1 MTTYKIV
8 RKYQSEGEADVEVET
23 GLTLLEAQTYCI
35 NPETSSRTCSSEEA
49 QQHTQAYGPWFDAY
63 YEE

>member
-8 RKYQSEGEADVEVET
+8 RKYQRENEADVEVET
-23 GLTLLEAQTYCI
+23 GLTLLEAQTHCI

-49 QQHTQAYGPWFDAY
+49 QQHTQVHGHWFDAY